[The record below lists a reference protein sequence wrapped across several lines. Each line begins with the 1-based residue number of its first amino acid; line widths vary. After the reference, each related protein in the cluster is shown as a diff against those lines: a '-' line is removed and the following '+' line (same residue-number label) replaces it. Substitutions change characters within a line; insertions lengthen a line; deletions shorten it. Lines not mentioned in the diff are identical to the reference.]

1 MDFIFGSKET
11 EKTTCLLDI
20 ANQFIIDNKIDRYN
34 GYIILFTPPHYEVFD
49 NLNINER
56 NKNNYVFEQHLTSYD
71 PNAKNNMDLIKGYS
85 LSSASYAFGLI
96 NNFIELSSKNKGIKL
111 ILIDDIT
118 NIIKPWVD
126 EEIKKKQIILSKEKK
141 HYDKNIYELLIYNE
155 IFRYFLFQINS
166 LQKLL
171 QIPCI
176 ISLNIN
182 ISGNAHFIKNSPRIF
197 NAIYSFV
204 KNIFYLSKL
213 DDGTIQ
219 YNYLEL
225 KLNQKTDKIIYKIK
239 EDENNNDNSI
249 INKLFQ
255 EYVSKKIINKDLF
268 PNIIFN
274 NEWIRKS
281 ISVFVKN
288 INKYQIYQ
296 KQIEMNQKEDSS
308 FSQFDN

>member
-34 GYIILFTPPHYEVFD
+34 GYIILFTPPHSEVFD
-49 NLNINER
+49 NLNISER
-56 NKNNYVFEQHLTSYD
+56 NRNNYIFEQHLTSYD
-71 PNAKNNMDLIKGYS
+71 PNTKNNMDLIKGYS

-96 NNFIELSSKNKGIKL
+96 NNFIELSSKNRGIKL

-126 EEIKKKQIILSKEKK
+126 EETKKK
-141 HYDKNIYELLIYNE
+141 HYDKNTYELLIYNE

-182 ISGNAHFIKNSPRIF
+182 ISANTHFIKNSPRIF

-213 DDGTIQ
+213 NDGTIKF
-219 YNYLEL
+219 NCLEL
-225 KLNQKTDKIIYKIK
+225 KLNQKTDKIIYNIK
-239 EDENNNDNSI
+239 EEENNNDNSI

-255 EYVSKKIINKDLF
+255 EYVSKRTINKDLF

-274 NEWIRKS
+274 KEWIRKS
-281 ISVFVKN
+281 ISAFVKN
-288 INKYQIYQ
+288 INNYLIYQ
-296 KQIEMNQKEDSS
+296 KQI
-308 FSQFDN
+308 